1 MPKDIQSIFY
11 SDIKQILQT
20 ARKRAYAT
28 VNRAMVEAYWLIG
41 KRIVEEEQDGETRAK
56 YGKKTLESLSK
67 SLTHEFGKGF
77 SYANLRNF
85 RQFYLTYPDKKICD
99 TVCSKLSWSHNR
111 LIMRID
117 NLKTRNY
124 YLTEAVQQ
132 QWSVRHLQ
140 RNINTLYYERLLS
153 SQHPPLPEQKAIVQ
167 KLEKL
172 LAICDQL
179 ETRISSNQTHAEQLM
194 QAVLQEAFSQ
204 TTKPPK
210 YSNKRV

>member
-56 YGKKTLESLSK
+56 YGKKILESLSK
-67 SLTHEFGKGF
+67 NLTHEFGKGF

-124 YLTEAVQQ
+124 YLTEAAQQ
-132 QWSVRHLQ
+132 QWSVRLWFAKK
-140 RNINTLYYERLLS
+140 ES
-153 SQHPPLPEQKAIVQ
+153 G
-167 KLEKL
+167 EKCMK
-172 LAICDQL
+172 I
-179 ETRISSNQTHAEQLM
+179 
-194 QAVLQEAFSQ
+194 
-204 TTKPPK
+204 
-210 YSNKRV
+210 